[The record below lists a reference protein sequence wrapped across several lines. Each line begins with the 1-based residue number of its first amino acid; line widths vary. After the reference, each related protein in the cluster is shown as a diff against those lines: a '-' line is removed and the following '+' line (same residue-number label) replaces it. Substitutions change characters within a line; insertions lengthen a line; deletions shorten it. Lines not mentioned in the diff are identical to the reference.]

1 MRTSRSTSGH
11 RAHST
16 VRIRRMHRGPLGW
29 LREGQLRSGDN
40 EIWSHPA
47 GQWRF

>member
-1 MRTSRSTSGH
+1 MRTVRSHRSSSLTHGVRRAGH
-11 RAHST
+11 AT
-16 VRIRRMHRGPLGW
+16 LGW
-29 LREGQLRSGDN
+29 LRNGQLGPDGH